1 MKALDLTG
9 QRFGKLVAIEVVYTD
24 NKRKW
29 FCKCDCGG
37 ELKATA
43 GELRGGNF
51 KSCGCLAHTDLSAVK
66 TSNLEGGKF
75 GILTVIKSVSKT
87 KWGWDVWLCECECGK
102 QKEVEG
108 RMLVQNKI
116 RSCGCLRGV
125 ASKHGDCKNGTET
138 HIYRLW
144 HRIKERCSNP
154 KKDHYHRY
162 GGRGIKVCDEWLN
175 SFDSFKSWAFANGY
189 KRELQIDRIN
199 SDGNYEPDNCRFV
212 TGTENTRNQEQVKL
226 NVEKVRQIK
235 YFLTTKFTCDEIATA
250 YGVSTGTIRAI
261 KRGDRWADVA

>member
-9 QRFGKLVAIEVVYTD
+9 HRFGKLVAIEVVYTD

-51 KSCGCLAHTDLSAVK
+51 KSCGCL
-66 TSNLEGGKF
+66 
-75 GILTVIKSVSKT
+75 
-87 KWGWDVWLCECECGK
+87 
-102 QKEVEG
+102 
-108 RMLVQNKI
+108 
-116 RSCGCLRGV
+116 
-125 ASKHGDCKNGTET
+125 
-138 HIYRLW
+138 
-144 HRIKERCSNP
+144 
-154 KKDHYHRY
+154 
-162 GGRGIKVCDEWLN
+162 
-175 SFDSFKSWAFANGY
+175 
-189 KRELQIDRIN
+189 
-199 SDGNYEPDNCRFV
+199 
-212 TGTENTRNQEQVKL
+212 NTRNQEQVKL